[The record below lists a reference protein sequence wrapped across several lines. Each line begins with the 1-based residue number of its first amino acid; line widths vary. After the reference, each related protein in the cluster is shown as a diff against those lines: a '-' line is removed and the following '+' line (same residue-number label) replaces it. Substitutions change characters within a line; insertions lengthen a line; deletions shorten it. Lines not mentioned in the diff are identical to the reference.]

1 MAPSNSIVDSTRD
14 ELTPKEESKLRR
26 PAVEKMRRDRIN
38 GSIETESQ
46 KHHPSSKLEKAGI
59 LEMAV
64 SYLKQQSQQQLRS
77 EHFIPSSL
85 SQPLLLDQIEFILV
99 GRELQLLFC
108 FLCVSAADFK
118 RRLQQD
124 YTKGYSRCLQETLS
138 YLSLHDPKKDT
149 GPKLLSHFHRAES
162 PAKDP
167 CLPMSPLHSGSRPT
181 SLTTALWR
189 PW

>member
-64 SYLKQQSQQQLRS
+64 SYLKQQSQQQLRT
-77 EHFIPSSL
+77 
-85 SQPLLLDQIEFILV
+85 
-99 GRELQLLFC
+99 
-108 FLCVSAADFK
+108 ADFK